1 MSVLHVSLHSEFG
14 CCYSFSGV
22 FLFVFFTP
30 FRYHGQSDE
39 VGCFVAAR
47 PLTRRNR
54 YYEVGD
60 CHLFFYDS
68 VTINIKSSDLCRT
81 QNSFFFSVQSVFLF
95 LFFCYV
101 TLYYSYHTSE
111 NCNKPLF
118 ISLCFLAASIQ
129 SHWYALKFMHLL
141 MLLLWFKGMID
152 TLCLTAQ
159 FTIIRTASL
168 LVTEI
173 FF

>member
-1 MSVLHVSLHSEFG
+1 MQREAPKDAESRRRTQVTPFPFHFSIFPQKCQCCMSVCTLNLTVVIVSAF
-14 CCYSFSGV
+14 F
-22 FLFVFFTP
+22 FLFFFTP

-81 QNSFFFSVQSVFLF
+81 QKSGLTKLLDFFF
-95 LFFCYV
+95 
-101 TLYYSYHTSE
+101 
-111 NCNKPLF
+111 
-118 ISLCFLAASIQ
+118 
-129 SHWYALKFMHLL
+129 
-141 MLLLWFKGMID
+141 
-152 TLCLTAQ
+152 
-159 FTIIRTASL
+159 
-168 LVTEI
+168 
-173 FF
+173 